1 MSLKCRLRTG
11 VLLLSV
17 ASLPLASVSLNTASI
32 IASTA
37 APDYISWRVS
47 GICYWLYCSASGC
60 TVRISVKVTHFIPE
74 VVIFTYTAP
83 GGNPWKEM
91 SLVSRT
97 AGGPENAITDGLSG
111 LSAGGGNPADMK
123 IQGKRRSAIRFKY
136 ADALGHPATQLIGGM
151 VPGFSCDSPVTPA
164 MAYFLS
170 TLDSI
175 V

>member
-1 MSLKCRLRTG
+1 
-11 VLLLSV
+11 
-17 ASLPLASVSLNTASI
+17 
-32 IASTA
+32 
-37 APDYISWRVS
+37 
-47 GICYWLYCSASGC
+47 
-60 TVRISVKVTHFIPE
+60 
-74 VVIFTYTAP
+74 
-83 GGNPWKEM
+83 
-91 SLVSRT
+91 
-97 AGGPENAITDGLSG
+97 
-111 LSAGGGNPADMK
+111 MK

>member
-1 MSLKCRLRTG
+1 MMSLKCRLRTG

-74 VVIFTYTAP
+74 VVISTYTAP

-97 AGGPENAITDGLSG
+97 AGGPENAIT
-111 LSAGGGNPADMK
+111 
-123 IQGKRRSAIRFKY
+123 
-136 ADALGHPATQLIGGM
+136 
-151 VPGFSCDSPVTPA
+151 
-164 MAYFLS
+164 
-170 TLDSI
+170 
-175 V
+175 

>member
-1 MSLKCRLRTG
+1 MLREECSHDVPEMSSAYRRAVTECGIT
-11 VLLLSV
+11 
-17 ASLPLASVSLNTASI
+17 ALASVSLNTASI

-74 VVIFTYTAP
+74 VVISTYTAP
-83 GGNPWKEM
+83 GGNPRKEM

-111 LSAGGGNPADMK
+111 LSAGGE
-123 IQGKRRSAIRFKY
+123 IRRI
-136 ADALGHPATQLIGGM
+136 
-151 VPGFSCDSPVTPA
+151 
-164 MAYFLS
+164 
-170 TLDSI
+170 
-175 V
+175 

>member
-1 MSLKCRLRTG
+1 MMTLKSRLRAC

-17 ASLPLASVSLNTASI
+17 ASLPLASASLNTASI
-32 IASTA
+32 IASAA
-37 APDYISWRVS
+37 APDCISWRVS

-60 TVRISVKVTHFIPE
+60 TVRTSVKVTHFIPE
-74 VVIFTYTAP
+74 VVISTYTAP

-164 MAYFLS
+164 MP
-170 TLDSI
+170 
-175 V
+175 